1 MATLYLYT
9 YNNYYNRRVKKEDTL
24 NDYGVPLY
32 SETAS
37 LNFNPNDGVNTTY
50 IAGRAGN
57 PYSGKADYA
66 IYCEDNFNITSR
78 WFIIEQTRTLKNQ
91 YRCTLRRDV
100 VVDYYN
106 DIINAP
112 SFIEKATLPQDSPF
126 IFNEEGITVNEI
138 KKEQTLIKDSTDV
151 GWIVGYYSKETTNDK
166 LKGTIAKNDTVPGA
180 IKITTPIEQWEYYQ
194 YQTAPYYGSL
204 IDAEYWINYKKVPG
218 NSYNKRYKSKYI
230 DGYTFEQTGLVS
242 IPDSSLK
249 LFEYMSSEVKN
260 AYQSKLSTLK
270 TQIKAFA
277 PYEENNNI
285 ANYDGKFIL
294 DSDNKL
300 WSITVNRIADR
311 ENVTEI
317 TAGSMFN
324 TLSEVVNDLPNNVL
338 FNKIPND
345 KSFQLW
351 TKNTSYSISIT
362 AVTDKGY
369 KWDFN
374 NYNGDTALP
383 RMTTEDAQYNIFAI
397 PYGSIRV
404 DVTNPVISFNTFDK
418 DQAML
423 VANSIMKTIGT
434 DEEFY
439 DLQLLPYCPDQS
451 IIHGFNSIQLTNTS
465 QYGLI
470 QDTAA
475 AITTNV
481 GVIVHIK
488 SASASS
494 SFYKKNYVT
503 SKVNNRKLS
512 NEVEKFRLC
521 SPNFSSYFDFKLPQV
536 STTNS
541 VDRFYLTM
549 RLKPYTPYIKIA
561 PQFDVLYGN
570 NYQDARG
577 LILSGDFSL
586 DQVNDAWK
594 TYQLQNKNYQNIF
607 DREIDNMQVT
617 RKFQRIEQIAGATVG
632 ALSAGLNAGAITGN
646 AGFGAGAGAAS
657 TIGGIVDYHISE
669 AMYNEALDYKK
680 DLFGYQLGNI
690 RALPRTL
697 TKVSAYNAD
706 NTIFPTIEYYSCSEE
721 EKKAVANKV
730 AYNGM
735 SVGIIGKISDYI
747 YNSWNYEDIT
757 DKGYI
762 KAQVIRLENIADD
775 THLLNAIAEEI
786 YKGVYFK

>member
-32 SETAS
+32 SETSS

-91 YRCTLRRDV
+91 YKCTLRRDV
-100 VVDYYN
+100 VVDYYD

-151 GWIVGYYSKETTNDK
+151 GWIVGYYSKETTNDQ

-180 IKITTPIEQWEYYQ
+180 IKIATPIAQWEYFNYQ
-194 YQTAPYYGSL
+194 NADYYGSL
-204 IDAEYWINYKKVPG
+204 IDAEYWINYQDYIFPVTDAYATKYNSG
-218 NSYNKRYKSKYI
+218 NTTY
-230 DGYTFEQTGLVS
+230 YTTDIEGT
-242 IPDSSLK
+242 SLK
-249 LFEYMSSEVKN
+249 FKN
-260 AYQSKLSTLK
+260 GGKRAGDVEDAYQSKLSTLK

-277 PYEENNNI
+277 PYEEDNGI
-285 ANYDGKFIL
+285 ANYDGKLIL
-294 DSDNKL
+294 DSENKL
-300 WSITVNRIADR
+300 WSISVNRIADKER
-311 ENVTEI
+311 VTRI

-324 TLSEVVNDLPNNVL
+324 TLTEVVNAFPSDMIAEG
-338 FNKIPND
+338 IPND

-351 TKNTSYSISIT
+351 TKNASYSINIT

-374 NYNGDTALP
+374 NYSAETVLP
-383 RMTTEDAQYNIFAI
+383 RLTTEDAQYNIFAI
-397 PYGSIRV
+397 PYGNIRV

-423 VANSIMKTIGT
+423 VANDIMKTLGT
-434 DEEFY
+434 KQKFF

-451 IIHGFNSIQLTNTS
+451 IIHGFNSIQLSNTS

-475 AITTNV
+475 AITTNI
-481 GVIVHIK
+481 GVIVHVK
-488 SASASS
+488 SASVSS

-521 SPNFSSYFDFKLPQV
+521 APNFSSYFDFKLPQV

-586 DQVNDAWK
+586 DQINDAWK

-617 RKFQRIEQIAGATVG
+617 RKYQRIEQIAGATVG

-747 YNSWNYEDIT
+747 YNSWSYEDIT

-762 KAQVIRLENIADD
+762 KAQVIRLETVTDD